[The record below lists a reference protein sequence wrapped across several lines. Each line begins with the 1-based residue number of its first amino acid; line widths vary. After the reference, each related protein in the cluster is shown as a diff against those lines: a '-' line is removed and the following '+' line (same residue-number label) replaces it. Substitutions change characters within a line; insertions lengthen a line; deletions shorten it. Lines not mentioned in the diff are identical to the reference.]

1 MTTLT
6 KVGESIHNT
15 FSEFKERYCPDGQTC
30 QDFATIGGL
39 LFTVWFM
46 YIAMLPIM

>member
-6 KVGESIHNT
+6 KVGASIHDA
-15 FSEFKERYCPDGQTC
+15 FEEFKERYCPDGHTC
-30 QDFATIGGL
+30 QDILSIGGL
-39 LFTVWFM
+39 LFTIWFM

>member
-6 KVGESIHNT
+6 KVGESIHNI

-30 QDFATIGGL
+30 QEFATIGGL